1 MWRSISLSPAWFAL
15 APALDITASTEVC
28 IDVMR
33 TTLTLD
39 QDVARL
45 VERLRRL
52 RDTTFRSVVNDAL
65 RLGLRQL
72 LEPPAAHAKAFRTR
86 EANLGPC
93 RFAAVDDVQDVLA
106 VADGERLP

>member
-1 MWRSISLSPAWFAL
+1 
-15 APALDITASTEVC
+15 
-28 IDVMR
+28 MR

-45 VERLRRL
+45 VERLRKA
-52 RDTTFRSVVNDAL
+52 RDTSLRSVVNDGL

-72 LEPPAAHAKAFRTR
+72 LEPPAVHPKAFRTR
-86 EANLGPC
+86 EANLGEC

-106 VADGERLP
+106 VVDGERLP